1 MNCSPRRSL
10 RGLRVTA
17 AAGVLLAAVVGGCPV
32 PQTPQTNNNNNTNTN
47 SQGSQTGGVSN
58 TNSNTIQRPIPP
70 VPIDVNVNSNTG
82 GGAGTPNSSDF
93 AQPIAI
99 AITQPAGFDI
109 NVAPGGDGVVT
120 YETAGGDPADGPIAV
135 ELFYDVDGVP
145 RSGDEVTLLTGLAP
159 RGSQRFTANLAPGVY
174 RVGVKAANKKEN
186 RIVYATGR
194 LVVVGVPAV
203 QVVQPNGDLRVRPNS
218 TFQAQISIQS
228 LASSVSYDVL
238 IDPDTT
244 INGNER
250 KVFTGAGLGGSVT
263 VVTDGLAAGDYFLA
277 IAAKDSV
284 GQSKTEYNR
293 TPQGQFRKLT
303 IDLAPSLSVLSPTAF
318 DPANPAPFEVRVRA
332 SDPEGNATVRIFRD
346 GDAGFNGNEVVLET
360 FQITTPGD
368 QEFAINID
376 PANLTPGTYRF
387 GGTVS
392 DGVGEPIFSYSPIP
406 VPRNGP
412 PIITMTLPA
421 VQTSIVYGST
431 FELRWNARDFEDRA
445 LAGFRILY
453 AEDADNDGQPDT
465 PPAPIQGPFGPI
477 TLPGSA
483 ASFIFDT
490 DGVPGVFTTINPAG
504 ATRVVIGIRA
514 IDDLG
519 ATTDALAPARVSVEQ
534 PACCFPDGSCSTDL
548 APGICE
554 TFGGCRVG
562 GLTTPCSLVQ
572 CRVLTACTFPPPIG
586 QCFTVPL
593 DFCENFPGTTN
604 TGPATLCDENDPC
617 SAI

>member
-1 MNCSPRRSL
+1 MNRSPRRSL
-10 RGLRVTA
+10 RGLRLTA
-17 AAGVLLAAVVGGCPV
+17 AAGVLVAAVIGGCPV
-32 PQTPQTNNNNNTNTN
+32 PQTPQTNTNSNTNTN

-70 VPIDVNVNSNTG
+70 VPIDANVNANSSGST
-82 GGAGTPNSSDF
+82 GTPNSSDF

-99 AITQPAGFDI
+99 AISQPAGFDI
-109 NVAPGGDGVVT
+109 NVAPGGEGLVS
-120 YETAGGDPADGPIAV
+120 YETGGGNPSDGPISV
-135 ELFYDVDGVP
+135 ELFYDVDGVA

-159 RGSQRFTANLAPGVY
+159 RGSQRFNANLAPGVY
-174 RVGVKAANKKEN
+174 RIGVKASNKKEN

-194 LVVVGVPAV
+194 LVVVGIPGV

-263 VVTDGLAAGDYFLA
+263 VVTDGLAAGDYFMA

-318 DPANPAPFEVRVRA
+318 DPAAPAPFEVRVRA

-360 FQITTPGD
+360 FQITAPGNH
-368 QEFAINID
+368 EFAINID

-387 GGTVS
+387 GATVS
-392 DGVGEPIFSYSPIP
+392 DGVGEPIFSYSPVP
-406 VPRNGP
+406 VPKNGP

-421 VQTSIVYGST
+421 VPTSIVYGST

-453 AEDADNDGQPDT
+453 AEDADGDGQPDT
-465 PPAPIQGPFGPI
+465 PPAPIIGIFGPI
-477 TLPGSA
+477 TLPGSSS
-483 ASFIFDT
+483 SFIFDT
-490 DGVPGVFTTINPAG
+490 DGNPGAFTPINPVG

-519 ATTDALAPARVSVEQ
+519 ATTDALAPVIVSVEQ
-534 PACCFPDGSCSTDL
+534 PACCFPNGTCAINLPSFECS
-548 APGICE
+548 AN
-554 TFGGCRVG
+554 GGCPTG
-562 GLTTPCSLVQ
+562 GLTTPCALVQ
-572 CRVLTACTFPPPIG
+572 CEVLTACQFPAPIN

-593 DFCENFPGTTN
+593 EFCESFPGTTN
-604 TGPATLCDENDPC
+604 QGPETLCDPNDPC